1 MKHNLEHSNNRKT
14 FYVIGLNYKKVNA
27 ELRGL
32 FSVNEL
38 TQTAMLLEAR
48 NTGIT
53 ALSILSTCNRTELYG
68 FSENPFQLIKLLCK
82 HTKGSL
88 EDFEKVAY
96 VYKEQETVSHLF
108 HVGAGLDSQ
117 ILGDFEIISQLRR
130 SFRKSKSEGML
141 NAYMERLINAV
152 IQASKRI
159 KSETAL
165 SSGATSISYAAAKY
179 IHKKVENITHKNLL
193 LYGTGEIGR
202 NTVENLI
209 KHITPES
216 IGLINRT
223 RINAE
228 AIAGKFNL
236 KIKEYENLAVEITKS
251 DVLVV
256 ATGASN
262 PTITKD
268 HLKHI
273 NAPLL
278 IIDLSIPKNV
288 AIEVE
293 ELKDVKLIHLDE
305 LVKITKETQNYRK
318 EEIPEALQIIE
329 EIKKDFFEWVDSQR
343 FVPTIRALKEKLNTI
358 KNNEIDNQSKKLK
371 DFNEE
376 HAEVLGNRLVHK
388 ITTQFAKN
396 MRNEHIEL
404 NDCIDLITEV
414 FELEF
419 KNTEV

>member
-1 MKHNLEHSNNRKT
+1 MRHNPEHSNYRKT
-14 FYVIGLNYKKVNA
+14 FYVVGLNYKKVNA

-32 FSVNEL
+32 FSVGEL
-38 TQTAMLLEAR
+38 TQTTMLLEAR
-48 NTGIT
+48 NIGIT

-68 FSENPFQLIKLLCK
+68 FAENPFQLIKLLCN

-88 EDFEKVAY
+88 EDFEKVGY

-108 HVGAGLDSQ
+108 EVGAGLDSQ
-117 ILGDFEIISQLRR
+117 ILGDFEIISQLRH
-130 SFRKSKSEGML
+130 SFRRSKNEGML
-141 NAYMERLINAV
+141 NSYMERLINAV

-159 KSETAL
+159 KSETSL
-165 SSGATSISYAAAKY
+165 SSGASSVSYAAAQY
-179 IHKKVENITHKNLL
+179 IHEKVENITRKNLL
-193 LYGTGEIGR
+193 LFGTGEIGR

-223 RINAE
+223 RVNAE
-228 AIAGKFNL
+228 AIAKKFNL
-236 KIKEYENLAVEITKS
+236 KIKEYENLPVEIIKS
-251 DVLVV
+251 DVLIV
-256 ATGASN
+256 ATGASK

-268 HLKHI
+268 HLKNI
-273 NAPLL
+273 NSPLL

-293 ELKDVKLIHLDE
+293 ELKDIQLIHLDE
-305 LVKITKETQNYRK
+305 LVKITKETQSYRK
-318 EEIPEALQIIE
+318 EEIPKALQIIE
-329 EIKKDFFEWVDSQR
+329 EIKKDFFVWVDSQR
-343 FVPTIRALKEKLNTI
+343 FIPTIRALKEKLNII
-358 KNNEIDNQSKKLK
+358 KNNEIDNQNKKLNG
-371 DFNEE
+371 FNKE
-376 HAEVLGNRLVHK
+376 HAEVFGNRLVHK

-419 KNTEV
+419 KNTQV